1 MPTIR
6 PIRRIV
12 PSESSDRGVVDTAL
26 TALNTLCTAGA
37 DPYGAAAKA
46 IDAAIDAARG
56 LDAAV
61 AESAIAQAIAAVRNA
76 MCPR

>member
-6 PIRRIV
+6 RIA
-12 PSESSDRGVVDTAL
+12 PSEESSGRGVVDAAL
-26 TALNTLCTAGA
+26 AALNAWRVAGA
-37 DPYGAAAKA
+37 DSYGAAAKA

-56 LDAAV
+56 MDAAA